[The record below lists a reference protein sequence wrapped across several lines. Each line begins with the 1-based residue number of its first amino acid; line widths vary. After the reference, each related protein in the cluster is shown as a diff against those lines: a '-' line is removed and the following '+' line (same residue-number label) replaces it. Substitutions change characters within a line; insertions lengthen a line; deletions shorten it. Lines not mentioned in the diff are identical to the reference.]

1 MVARCSQG
9 GGEAE
14 ENPEEET
21 RTAAPSPGVRAG
33 AGRLGITLSLIESC
47 NNYGISSQLLSWW
60 LRNSSPD
67 VGFNSLAI
75 RCIDFF

>member
-1 MVARCSQG
+1 MVAPCSRG

-14 ENPEEET
+14 ESPEEET
-21 RTAAPSPGVRAG
+21 RTAAPCPGVRAE
-33 AGRLGITLSLIESC
+33 AGGLEIRLSLIESC
-47 NNYGISSQLLSWW
+47 NNCGIGSQLLSWW

-67 VGFNSLAI
+67 VGFNSRAI